1 MSRQLACVLVMLSS
15 AVHAEVSPD
24 WLHPDGFEQ
33 DAVIAMRYTELQLR
47 DPHLFAEVNV
57 GIPLCL
63 DVTEQGLNAQIASA
77 LNEDGDSDGFVDSS
91 PLLLFFPLDTSGAVR
106 HLYQTEGE
114 CSFPLAGTQ
123 CMLAQG
129 AVPDA
134 VPYASFANGS
144 ESCLAALAGT
154 TGGYAA
160 TPINAPMPPCFTS
173 VTRDSMT
180 SLAGL
185 ELTLRGGRVAASFLA
200 PPQSGLV
207 SGLTRGFISEAEAD
221 SILIPASVP
230 VIGNRPL
237 SSLLKGGNGSCASGD
252 DRDQHEGVTGWW
264 FYLNFVAGPV
274 PYS

>member
-1 MSRQLACVLVMLSS
+1 MIRQLAYSLLMVG
-15 AVHAEVSPD
+15 AAARAEVSPD

-33 DAVIAMRYTELQLR
+33 DVLTAMRYTELKLR

-63 DVTEQGLNAQIASA
+63 DVTEQGLNAQIATA

-91 PLLLFFPLDTSGAVR
+91 PLILFYPLDTSGAVR

-123 CMLAQG
+123 CM
-129 AVPDA
+129 AVPGAAPVA
-134 VPYASFANGS
+134 VPYASFLGGADA
-144 ESCLAALAGT
+144 CLAALSGT

-173 VTRDSMT
+173 VSRDSIT
-180 SLAGL
+180 NLAGL
-185 ELTLRGGRVAASFLA
+185 ELSLRAGRVAASFLS

-207 SGLTRGFISEAEAD
+207 SGLTRGFISEAVAD
-221 SILIPASVP
+221 SILIPADVP

-237 SSLLKGGNGSCASGD
+237 SSLLKGGSGSCASGD
-252 DRDQHEGVTGWW
+252 DRDQHEGETGWW
-264 FYLNFVAGPV
+264 FYFNFVASPV